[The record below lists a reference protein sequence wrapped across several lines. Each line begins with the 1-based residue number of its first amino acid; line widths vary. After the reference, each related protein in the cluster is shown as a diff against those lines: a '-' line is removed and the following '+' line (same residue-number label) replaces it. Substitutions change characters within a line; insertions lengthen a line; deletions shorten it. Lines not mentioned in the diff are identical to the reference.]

1 MGPSESHPSN
11 EVISQTTMSK
21 TLFLISCLLS
31 LAACTEGDRQV
42 QTVTLTPAEM
52 SFEPAIVSETA
63 NLWWARDAVDLNG
76 DGLLDVALQNDN
88 GHGGW
93 LGWLEAQEGARSW
106 QQHIIAETAPN
117 GETFA
122 VGDLEA
128 GDVDN
133 DGDPDI
139 FAFAHPGEWDEGG
152 APTTIYWYENGE
164 GDTWTPH
171 EVGQAPAFI
180 KDVNIADFNND
191 DRLDLVT
198 ITYEKK
204 NLSIFRQDSP
214 TSWTKVQDF
223 TIENLHEGM
232 DVGDIDGD
240 GDLDIATNGYWV
252 ENPGGDLSGPW
263 TVRSIAD
270 KWHNQDG
277 DWSKNAT
284 KVTVADI
291 DNDGRGEVFITHS
304 ERAGYPLAWYDSEN
318 PKDGSWSEHIIIEDW
333 PAAQSMQIADMDLDG
348 DLDVISGVNQGRAK
362 NLDQSSFPVTVFLNE
377 GGGQSWTR
385 HEVTDQGIYNAEVAD
400 VDGDGDPDLFRL
412 ASHDAETFELL
423 LNQVQP

>member
-1 MGPSESHPSN
+1 MKARRFLLNVSLVRLMLTG
-11 EVISQTTMSK
+11 VISVV
-21 TLFLISCLLS
+21 LFALFACEVAQEPTEPSTNLNNE
-31 LAACTEGDRQV
+31 LAFE
-42 QTVTLTPAEM
+42 TVT
-52 SFEPAIVSETA
+52 VSETA

-76 DGLLDVALQNDN
+76 DGLLDLALQNNN

-93 LGWLEAQEGARSW
+93 LGWLEASDGGRSW
-106 QQHIIAETAPN
+106 TQHIIAETAPN

-122 VGDLEA
+122 VGDLET

-133 DGDPDI
+133 DGDQDI

-152 APTTIYWYENGE
+152 APTTIYWYENE
-164 GDTWTPH
+164 GGGTWTPH

-180 KDVNIADFNND
+180 KDVNVTDFNND
-191 DRLDLVT
+191 NRLDLVT
-198 ITYEKK
+198 ITYVEN

-214 TSWTKVQDF
+214 TMWTKVQDI

-240 GDLDIATNGYWV
+240 GDIDIATNGYWV
-252 ENPGGDLSGPW
+252 ENPGGDLSGEW
-263 TVRSIAD
+263 IVRSISD
-270 KWHNQDG
+270 KWHNQTG

-291 DNDGRGEVFITHS
+291 DNDGRAEVFITHS
-304 ERAGYPLAWYDSEN
+304 ERAGYPLAWYDADD
-318 PKDGSWSEHIIIEDW
+318 PKDGPWTEHVLIEDW

-362 NLDQSSFPVTVFLNE
+362 NLEKTTFPVTVFLNE

-385 HEVTDQGIYNAEVAD
+385 YEITDQGIYNAEVAD
-400 VDGDGDPDLFRL
+400 VDGDGDQDLFRL
-412 ASHDAETFELL
+412 ASHDAETLELL
-423 LNQVQP
+423 LNLVRP